1 MTRGAVVSTALLAA
15 SLAFAPTS
23 AFADRLTV
31 DQIVA
36 ADPVSGNP
44 PGNFTWSPDGTR
56 FIYTVISADVRRP
69 PVIHLYDLRSERDR
83 VIFHARSQE
92 RGSRSRPISQIV
104 WSPDGRRLAYVNG
117 ANLNVADSNGD
128 HQIALAKDVDDPQWS
143 PDGRRLA
150 YVHGNDLYVTT
161 LATRRTLRL
170 TTGGSETRING
181 DPDWLLSEEMDVE
194 HAYAWAPTGNAIAYL
209 SFDES
214 PVTPFPIV
222 DYLRRDN
229 TVEEQRYPLAGDPNP
244 RVSLHVVDAGNARP
258 RLLFDGGP
266 HDEYVVSFVWTPDGH
281 SVLQEILDRAQRSV
295 RLELFPRD
303 GGPSRTIVRESDP
316 RFVDLQP
323 APLFLPGGR
332 SFVWL
337 SERRGVQSVELV
349 DLRSGAVRQLGN
361 DRPVGDILRVTSD
374 GIYASALAPTRRDL
388 ALVYIPLHG
397 GSDRIVT
404 DDVGW
409 NEVAMPKNG
418 DAYVDSFSS
427 LDTPRIV
434 TIRRM
439 HSQRRS
445 VLFATPSLAR
455 FTLGKT
461 LALEIPSRWGAL
473 DAVLTVP
480 RDFNPT
486 HRYPVIVAAYGGPL
500 SVGDRLEGSDA
511 WPGLYTHLL
520 AQEGFLVFSVDGP
533 ASNFDRAANARLFSH
548 SMGEIA
554 MAGQL
559 AGVAWLKTQ
568 TYVDASR
575 LGLWGWSYGGY
586 LTAYTVTHAPGIFRS
601 GIAGAPPADW
611 RFYDTAYTERYMGKP
626 QEYPDAYRRT
636 SVLPA
641 AKNLDSRLLILQGSS
656 DDNVHLMNSITM
668 LEAFVEAGKQVDY
681 FVFPGA
687 RHGPTGIPAL
697 RILDGK
703 MLDWWEGTL

>member
-1 MTRGAVVSTALLAA
+1 MIVRRILLVTICW
-15 SLAFAPTS
+15 AFLPTP

-31 DQIVA
+31 GQIIA

-44 PGNFTWSPDGTR
+44 PSNFTWSPDATR
-56 FIYTVISADVRRP
+56 FIYTVISEDLKRP
-69 PVIHLYDLRSERDR
+69 PVIHLYDLRGDTDR

-104 WSPDGRRLAYVNG
+104 WSPDGRRLAYLDGVD
-117 ANLNVADSNGD
+117 LNVGD
-128 HQIALAKDVDDPQWS
+128 ASGEHGVTLANDVDDPQWS
-143 PDGRRLA
+143 PDSRRLA

-194 HAYAWAPTGNAIAYL
+194 HAFAWAPSGNAIAYL

-214 PVTPFPIV
+214 PVAPFPIV
-222 DYLRRDN
+222 DYLHRHN

-244 RVSLHVVDAGNARP
+244 RVSLHVVEAATAQSRS
-258 RLLFDGGP
+258 LYDGGP

-281 SVLQEILDRAQRSV
+281 AVLQEILDRPQHNV

-316 RFVDLQP
+316 RFVDVQP
-323 APLFLPGGR
+323 APLFLPDGH

-337 SERRGVQSVELV
+337 SERRGVQGVELV
-349 DLRSGAVRQLGN
+349 DLRSAAVRQLGD

-374 GIYASALAPTRRDL
+374 GVYASALKPTRRDL
-388 ALVYIPLHG
+388 ALVYIPVHG
-397 GSDRIVT
+397 ASDQIVT
-404 DDVGW
+404 SDMGW
-409 NEVAMPKNG
+409 NEVSMPKKG
-418 DAYVDSFSS
+418 EAYVDVFST
-427 LDTPRIV
+427 LRAPWEV
-434 TIRRM
+434 TIRRI
-439 HSQRRS
+439 HSLRRKL
-445 VLFATPSLAR
+445 LFATPSPAR
-455 FTLGKT
+455 FDVGKT
-461 LALEIPSRWGAL
+461 LSLEIPSRWGQL

-480 RDFNPT
+480 HDFNPS
-486 HRYPVIVAAYGGPL
+486 HHYPVIVETYGGPL
-500 SVGDRLEGSDA
+500 SVGDRLESSDA

-520 AQEGFLVFSVDGP
+520 AQEGFLVFSIDGP

-559 AGVAWLKTQ
+559 AGVDWLKAQ
-568 TYVDASR
+568 PYVDASR

-586 LTAYTVTHAPGIFRS
+586 LTAYTLTHAPGVFRS

-611 RFYDTAYTERYMGKP
+611 RYYDTAYTERYMGKP
-626 QEYPDAYRRT
+626 QQYPDAYTRT

-641 AKNLDSRLLILQGSS
+641 AKNLESRLLILQGSS

-668 LEAFVEAGKQVDY
+668 LEAFIAAGKQVDY

-687 RHGPTGIPAL
+687 RHGPGGVPAL
-697 RILDGK
+697 RNLDQK
-703 MLDWWEGTL
+703 MLDWWERTL